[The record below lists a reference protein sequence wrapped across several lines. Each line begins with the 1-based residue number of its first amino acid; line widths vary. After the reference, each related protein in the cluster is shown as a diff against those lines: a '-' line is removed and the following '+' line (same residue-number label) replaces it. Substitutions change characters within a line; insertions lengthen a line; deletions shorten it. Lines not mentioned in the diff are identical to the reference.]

1 YFRPSFT
8 PVDYDFA
15 SGKSLSDYALEASTA
30 FPFASAGF
38 DGNVLRLVAS
48 DVAGGELII
57 HTDAGTQGIGLRLK
71 VKNARGNATTGGD
84 ANALISN
91 EYVDTTTVGN
101 GALIISVR
109 YGETFEFTGYSLING

>member
-1 YFRPSFT
+1 MFT

-15 SGKSLSDYALEASTA
+15 SGKTLSDYGLEASTQ
-30 FPFASAGF
+30 FPFASVGF

-57 HTDAGTQGIGLRLK
+57 HTDAGTQGTGLKLK
-71 VKNARGNATTGGD
+71 VKNAKGNATTGGN
-84 ANALISN
+84 ANTLISN

-101 GALIISVR
+101 GAVIISVR
-109 YGETFEFTGYSLING
+109 YSQTFEFTGYSLIDG

>member
-1 YFRPSFT
+1 MMFT

-15 SGKSLSDYALEASTA
+15 PGKTLSDYGLEASTA
-30 FPFASAGF
+30 FPFESVGF

-57 HTDAGTQGIGLRLK
+57 HTDVGTNGVGLKLK
-71 VKNARGNATTGGD
+71 VKNAKGNAITGG
-84 ANALISN
+84 NALISN

-101 GALIISVR
+101 GAVIIFVR
-109 YGETFEFTGYSLING
+109 YGETFEFTGYSLIES

>member
-1 YFRPSFT
+1 MMFT

-15 SGKSLSDYALEASTA
+15 PGKNLSDYSLEASTA

-38 DGNVLRLVAS
+38 DGSVLRLVVS

-57 HTDAGTQGIGLRLK
+57 HTDAGTPGTGLKLK
-71 VKNARGNATTGGD
+71 VKNARGNATTGWN
-84 ANALISN
+84 ANTLISN

-101 GALIISVR
+101 GAVIISVR
-109 YGETFEFTGYSLING
+109 YGETFEFTGYSLVDG

>member
-1 YFRPSFT
+1 MFT

-15 SGKSLSDYALEASTA
+15 PGKNLSDYGLEASTA

-57 HTDAGTQGIGLRLK
+57 HTDAGTLGTGLKLK
-71 VKNARGNATTGGD
+71 VKNAKGNATTGG
-84 ANALISN
+84 NALISN

-101 GALIISVR
+101 GAVIIFVR
-109 YGETFEFTGYSLING
+109 YGETFEFTGYSLIDG